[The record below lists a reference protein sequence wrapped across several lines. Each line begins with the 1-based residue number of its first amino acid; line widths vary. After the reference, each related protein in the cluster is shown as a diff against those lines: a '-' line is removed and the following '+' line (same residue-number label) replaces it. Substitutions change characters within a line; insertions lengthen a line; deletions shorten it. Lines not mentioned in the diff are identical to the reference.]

1 MATSDYE
8 YKVLSLTDHLDKT
21 SSADLLIEI
30 EAKLGFDVQQVF
42 SRRTGDQESVYA
54 LLRRPR
60 KALAGGKGDKP
71 DQHG

>member
-1 MATSDYE
+1 MAISDYE

-30 EAKLGFDVQQVF
+30 EAKLGFEVQQVF

-54 LLRRPR
+54 LLRRTR
-60 KALAGGKGDKP
+60 KAAASGKSDKSEH
-71 DQHG
+71 HG